1 MRRSESA
8 TFLNTMAVADSSLT
22 KSAYKRNSKTSDNDG
37 MIHWDDPPAAAA
49 AAAATTTAVPVAT
62 SHDESNAC
70 LAAKEERG
78 LLDAYLTLAVQPD
91 GADVFYTSEIVPNST
106 NPAFRT
112 DMSLVDWYD
121 GVQSIVM
128 VCVWARHSLP
138 ESASMARQGD
148 HSHASVGPP
157 FNPLIEWSIDLNE
170 LVYIGKSVRRL
181 VKRRIEKKKW
191 KAYHSFVIVIWDSFL
206 AG

>member
-22 KSAYKRNSKTSDNDG
+22 KSAYKRNSKTSDTDG
-37 MIHWDDPPAAAA
+37 LIHWDDPPAATT
-49 AAAATTTAVPVAT
+49 AATTTVAVAA
-62 SHDESNAC
+62 SHDETDGC

-91 GADVFYTSEIVPNST
+91 GADVFYTSETIPNST

-157 FNPLIEWSIDLNE
+157 FNRLIEWSVDLDE
-170 LVYIGKSVRRL
+170 LVYIGKSVRAARWWT
-181 VKRRIEKKKW
+181 I
-191 KAYHSFVIVIWDSFL
+191 
-206 AG
+206 